1 MALIVFITTVI
12 IMMLSL
18 MFFPKIRVFKKEV
31 ETYWVVIVLG
41 AIVALFTTNMDLN
54 NLLQSI
60 FKDSEMNPIKLVTFF
75 ISMTILSIYLNEIG
89 FFQKVAFWV
98 LKKVKNDQNK
108 VFLFFSILV
117 SVLTIFVSNDVIIL
131 TFIPI
136 IIYFC
141 RHAKINPLPYLFA
154 VLVFANTFSLIL
166 IVGNPTNVYLATN
179 QNISFL
185 DYMNVMII
193 PGIVTGLTS
202 YLILWFI
209 FRKDLKKPIEV
220 PVDSNFEV
228 NKLKMI
234 LGLSHLGLTLVL
246 LTLSN
251 LIDLEMWLIT
261 IVAAKSLLVITFI
274 INKVQKNSQNLI
286 TVTLKKAPWTF
297 IPMILGM
304 YVLVDSVKQSG
315 FHIQVFN
322 FLNNFDPVYG
332 YGISSFLLANV
343 MNNLP
348 MTMFIQLVIEEVPT
362 LLVTKV
368 TYASIIGA
376 NLGVLL
382 TPFGA
387 LAGLMWYDLL
397 KQHEIKISMGKYF
410 KTLFVLGVASLIL
423 SLFVLEII
431 I

>member
-1 MALIVFITTVI
+1 IFMALIVFITTVI

-41 AIVALFTTNMDLN
+41 AIVALFITNMDLN

-185 DYMNVMII
+185 DYMKVMII

-348 MTMFIQLVIEEVPT
+348 MTMFIQLVIEE
-362 LLVTKV
+362 
-368 TYASIIGA
+368 
-376 NLGVLL
+376 
-382 TPFGA
+382 
-387 LAGLMWYDLL
+387 
-397 KQHEIKISMGKYF
+397 
-410 KTLFVLGVASLIL
+410 
-423 SLFVLEII
+423 
-431 I
+431 